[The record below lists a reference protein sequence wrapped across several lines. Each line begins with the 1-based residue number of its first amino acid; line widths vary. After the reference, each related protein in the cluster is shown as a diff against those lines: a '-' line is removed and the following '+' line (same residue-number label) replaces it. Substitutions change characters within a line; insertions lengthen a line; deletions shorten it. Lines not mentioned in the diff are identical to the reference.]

1 MFSLIN
7 SYFLLLLSLI
17 DIVWSPM
24 YLLCSHV
31 ERMLN
36 LAGANQIFNEFQ
48 IMESVNIQ
56 PIFLKLVN

>member
-1 MFSLIN
+1 
-7 SYFLLLLSLI
+7 
-17 DIVWSPM
+17 M

-56 PIFLKLVN
+56 PIFLKLVNWKPLHALMNFKCIQDFLGTR